1 MGACN
6 TKKPLKVEKMNT
18 YKKLLAAT
26 ALAMLTGGLM
36 AGGASAKSLVFCSE
50 AAPGG
55 FDPALYT
62 GGETLDAT
70 GQAVFNKLVEFKPGT
85 SEVEPGL
92 ADSWTI
98 SDDGL
103 EYTFKLHPG
112 VKFQTTSY
120 FTPTRELNADD
131 VVFSFERQKEGSK
144 WAKYVDGA
152 SYEYFEGM
160 DFPKLVKE
168 VKKVDDLTVKI
179 VLTKPNAPMIANL
192 AMDFSSIVS
201 KEYADKLM
209 ADGTPG
215 KLNEQPVGTGPYQF
229 VDYQLNTAI
238 RYEANPDYYKGK
250 VKLDTLIFAIT
261 PDAAVRVQKLKAGE
275 CQLTIYPDPADVEG
289 LKSDSN
295 LTVIQEEGLNVSTL
309 AYNTTQAPFDKP
321 EVRKALNQ
329 AIDKQAIVKAVYL
342 GQGTPAINPIP
353 PTMWSYNKS
362 VKDDEYNPE
371 AAKAALEKAG
381 VKDLSMKI
389 WAMPVARPYMPNGR
403 RTAELLQSDFAKVGV
418 KVEIVSYDWQEYLKR
433 ASDPKH
439 DGAVIIGWTGD
450 NGDPDNF
457 LATLLSCQ
465 AVGSSNRAA
474 WCNKEF
480 TGLIDKA
487 AVVSDPA
494 ERTKLYEEAQVVF
507 KREAPWATLAHSL
520 VTTAMTKNV
529 SGYVASPLGVHNFAN
544 VDVAE

>member
-1 MGACN
+1 M
-6 TKKPLKVEKMNT
+6 KT
-18 YKKLLAAT
+18 YKKFLAAT

-36 AGGASAKSLVFCSE
+36 AGGASAKNLVFCSE

-70 GQAVFNKLVEFKPGT
+70 GQAVFNKLVEFKLGT
-85 SEVEPGL
+85 SEVEPSL
-92 ADSWTI
+92 AASWTI

-103 EYTFKLHPG
+103 EYTFKLRPG
-112 VKFQTTSY
+112 VKFQTTSF
-120 FTPTRELNADD
+120 FTPTRDMNADD

-152 SYEYFEGM
+152 TYEYFESM
-160 DFPKLVKE
+160 DFPKLIKE

-179 VLTKPNAPMIANL
+179 SLNKPSAPMLAGL

-201 KEYADKLM
+201 KEYADKLQ
-209 ADGTPG
+209 ADGTPQ
-215 KLNEQPVGTGPYQF
+215 KFNEQPVGTGPFQF

-238 RYEANPDYYKGK
+238 RYEANPGYFKGK
-250 VKLDTLIFAIT
+250 VKVDNLIFAVT
-261 PDAAVRVQKLKAGE
+261 TDAAVRVQKIKAGE
-275 CQLTIYPDPADVEG
+275 CNITIYPDPADVAG
-289 LKSDSN
+289 LKADAN
-295 LTVIQEEGLNVSTL
+295 LKVIQKPGLNIAYL
-309 AYNTTQAPFDKP
+309 GYNTTQAPFDKP
-321 EVRKALNQ
+321 EVRKALNM
-329 AIDKQAIVKAVYL
+329 AIDKKAIVDAVYL
-342 GQGTPAINPIP
+342 GQGTPAVNPIP
-353 PTMWSYNKS
+353 PTMWSYDKAI
-362 VKDDEYNPE
+362 KDDEYNPE
-371 AAKAALEKAG
+371 AAKKALEKAG
-381 VKDLSMKI
+381 VKNLSMKI

-439 DGAVIIGWTGD
+439 DGAVILGWTGD

-457 LATLLSCQ
+457 LAVLLSCQ
-465 AVGSSNRAA
+465 AVGQANRTA

-480 TGLIDKA
+480 TALIDKA
-487 AVVSDPA
+487 AVTADQA
-494 ERTKLYEEAQVVF
+494 ERTKLYEQAQVIF

-520 VTTAMTKNV
+520 VTDVTTKNV
-529 SGYVASPLGVHNFAN
+529 TGYVQSAFGVHNFAD
-544 VDVAE
+544 VDITE

>member
-1 MGACN
+1 M
-6 TKKPLKVEKMNT
+6 KT

-36 AGGASAKSLVFCSE
+36 AGGASAKSLVYCSE

-70 GQAVFNKLVEFKPGT
+70 GQAVFNPLVEFTPGT
-85 SEVEPGL
+85 STVRPAL
-92 ADSWTI
+92 AESWKI

-103 EYTFKLHPG
+103 EYTFKIRKG

-120 FTPTRELNADD
+120 FTPSRELNADD

-144 WAKYVDGA
+144 WAKYVEGA
-152 SYEYFEGM
+152 TYEYFESM
-160 DFPKLVKE
+160 DFPKLIKE

-179 VLTKPNAPMIANL
+179 VLNKPSAPMLAGL

-209 ADGTPG
+209 ADGTPQ
-215 KLNEQPVGTGPYQF
+215 KFNEQPVGTGPFQF

-238 RYEANPDYYKGK
+238 RYQANPTYWKGK
-250 VKLDTLIFAIT
+250 VNVDNLIFAVT

-275 CQLTIYPDPADVEG
+275 CNLTIYPDPADVDG
-289 LKSDSN
+289 LKADKN
-295 LTVIQEEGLNVSTL
+295 LTVIQESGLNVAYL
-309 AYNTTQAPFDKP
+309 GYNTTQAPFDKP
-321 EVRKALNQ
+321 EVRKALNM
-329 AIDKQAIVKAVYL
+329 AIDKKAIVDAVYL
-342 GQGTPAINPIP
+342 GQAKPAINPIP

-362 VKDDEYNPE
+362 IKDDEYNPE
-371 AAKAALEKAG
+371 AAKKALEKAG

-389 WAMPVARPYMPNGR
+389 WAMPVVRPYMPNGR

-439 DGAVIIGWTGD
+439 DGAVILGWTGD

-457 LATLLSCQ
+457 LAVLLSCQ
-465 AVGSSNRAA
+465 AVGQANRTA

-480 TGLIDKA
+480 TALIDKA
-487 AVVSDPA
+487 AVTADQA
-494 ERTKLYEEAQVVF
+494 ERTKLYEEAQVIF
-507 KREAPWATLAHSL
+507 KREAPWGTLAHSL

-529 SGYVASPLGVHNFAN
+529 TGYVASPFGVHNFAY
-544 VDVAE
+544 VDVTE